1 MSYINLEIL
10 IGKAESLKGLT
21 VRDLLK
27 EKDFDKGKGAI
38 GNIIEREGFGIANNN
53 DARPDFEELGIELKV
68 LPLKKNAK
76 GDYSVKERTKVCSI
90 NYKELI
96 KENWKGSH
104 ARYKLD
110 KILFIF
116 YYYDKEDNYNS
127 EILDY
132 LLFHLE
138 NSDEPLIKSDWE
150 RTRGLVEEGQAHL
163 LSESQNVVL
172 AASRSGAGKLEEKNW
187 PDQPN
192 QLFSKKARQ
201 RAFSLKPS
209 FTKVLWS
216 ELKNKD
222 AYDQI
227 SKKTEYS
234 TYQELENII
243 LGKLN
248 KWEGKSLK
256 EFAIFYDLQMNSSK
270 NAAATIVRTAL
281 GFQGKNKPVKEIEQL
296 GLIVKMTPC
305 RKKDNFPYESMSFP
319 FQPLGE
325 IKDELRFD
333 ESEFYTYLQ
342 GFLIIPIYRKNRKE
356 KDLDKMVFGKSI
368 IYRPS
373 KDDLLGIQKE
383 WELINKTINNGILI
397 NKKAF
402 NNRKGFIQE
411 NNLPKESETK
421 YIHMRP
427 HARNSDDIDKS
438 LIDISL
444 TKQCFW
450 FNKKMIQKII
460 S

>member
-1 MSYINLEIL
+1 
-10 IGKAESLKGLT
+10 
-21 VRDLLK
+21 
-27 EKDFDKGKGAI
+27 
-38 GNIIEREGFGIANNN
+38 
-53 DARPDFEELGIELKV
+53 
-68 LPLKKNAK
+68 
-76 GDYSVKERTKVCSI
+76 
-90 NYKELI
+90 
-96 KENWKGSH
+96 
-104 ARYKLD
+104 
-110 KILFIF
+110 
-116 YYYDKEDNYNS
+116 
-127 EILDY
+127 
-132 LLFHLE
+132 
-138 NSDEPLIKSDWE
+138 
-150 RTRGLVEEGQAHL
+150 
-163 LSESQNVVL
+163 
-172 AASRSGAGKLEEKNW
+172 
-187 PDQPN
+187 
-192 QLFSKKARQ
+192 
-201 RAFSLKPS
+201 
-209 FTKVLWS
+209 
-216 ELKNKD
+216 
-222 AYDQI
+222 
-227 SKKTEYS
+227 
-234 TYQELENII
+234 
-243 LGKLN
+243 
-248 KWEGKSLK
+248 
-256 EFAIFYDLQMNSSK
+256 
-270 NAAATIVRTAL
+270 
-281 GFQGKNKPVKEIEQL
+281 
-296 GLIVKMTPC
+296 LIVKMTPC

>member
-1 MSYINLEIL
+1 MSYLNLETL
-10 IGKAESLKGLT
+10 IDKAESLKGAT
-21 VRDLLK
+21 IRELLNG
-27 EKDFDKGKGAI
+27 KDFDKGKGAI

-96 KENWKGSH
+96 KENWAGSH

-110 KILFIF
+110 KILFVF
-116 YYYDKEDNYNS
+116 YHYDKEDNYNS

-150 RTRGLVEEGQAHL
+150 RTKGLVEEGKAHL

-172 AASRSGAGKLEEKNW
+172 AASRSGAGKLEERYW

-192 QLFSKKARQ
+192 QSLSQKARQ
-201 RAFSLKPS
+201 RSFSLKPS

-216 ELKNKD
+216 ELNNKD

-227 SKKTEYS
+227 SKQS
-234 TYQELENII
+234 TYTSYQELENII
-243 LGKLN
+243 LEKLN

-256 EFAIFYDLQMNSSK
+256 EFAIYYDLQMNSSK

-296 GLIVKMTPC
+296 GLMVKMTPC

-325 IKDELRFD
+325 IMEETRFD

-342 GFLIIPIYRKNRKE
+342 GFLIIPIYREDRKE
-356 KDLDKMVFGKSI
+356 KDLDKMFFGKSKI
-368 IYRPS
+368 WRPT
-373 KDDLLGIQKE
+373 KEDLLGIQKE
-383 WELINKTINNGILI
+383 WELVNKTINEGIQL

-402 NNRKGFIQE
+402 NNRKGYIQE

-421 YIHMRP
+421 FIHMRP
-427 HARNSDDIDKS
+427 HGRDSDDIDKS
-438 LIDISL
+438 LVNISI

-450 FNKKMIQKII
+450 FNKKLIQRII